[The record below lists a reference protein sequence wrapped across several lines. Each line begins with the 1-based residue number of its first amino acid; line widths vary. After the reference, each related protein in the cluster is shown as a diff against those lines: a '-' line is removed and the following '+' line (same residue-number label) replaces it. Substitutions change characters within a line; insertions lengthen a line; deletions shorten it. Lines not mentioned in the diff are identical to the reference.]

1 MITSRKSLAFQQLL
15 PACYPPAPAE
25 RGAATGWAGS
35 GLSSPGPGRG
45 GDQLRSGAVFSGE
58 RGGRENNNLME
69 LPRLL
74 SAMLG
79 THHST
84 PLHYTR
90 YFIEIGTNN
99 KYLSF

>member
-1 MITSRKSLAFQQLL
+1 ML

-35 GLSSPGPGRG
+35 GLSSPGPGPGRG

-84 PLHYTR
+84 TLH
-90 YFIEIGTNN
+90 GTKFDILL
-99 KYLSF
+99 KYKLITNI